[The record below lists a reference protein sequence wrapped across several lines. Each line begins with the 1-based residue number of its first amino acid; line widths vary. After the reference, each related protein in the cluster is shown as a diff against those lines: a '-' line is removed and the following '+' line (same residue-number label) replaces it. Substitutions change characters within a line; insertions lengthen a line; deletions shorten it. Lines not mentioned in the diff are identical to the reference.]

1 MPLSI
6 LLLSAALLLA
16 VPAGFL
22 LLLLSFG
29 AVGPWRGAPQMVTLP
44 DIADDVFSPAMG
56 D

>member
-6 LLLSAALLLA
+6 LLLSAVLLLA

-29 AVGPWRGAPQMVTLP
+29 AVGPWRTHPETMALP
-44 DIADDVFSPAMG
+44 DLADEWF
-56 D
+56 

>member
-6 LLLSAALLLA
+6 LLLSAALFLA

-29 AVGPWRGAPQMVTLP
+29 AVGPGRGTPQVMSLP
-44 DIADDVFSPAMG
+44 DLADDWG
-56 D
+56 

>member
-6 LLLSAALLLA
+6 LLLSAALFLA

-29 AVGPWRGAPQMVTLP
+29 AVGPWRGAPQVITLP
-44 DIADDVFSPAMG
+44 DIADDLLATA
-56 D
+56 